1 MAKEHKSHRKPS
13 PKPLHHKPE
22 LLSGLWPSAGRD
34 HQGLALLQVGND
46 DCRTIATQFLSY
58 TLHIILHMYVRMYV
72 MLYVKCYRCMYVC
85 MYLYYVCG
93 ICLGRTIRP
102 PQPGPPNHTYS
113 TSPICKTH
121 GSRTAF
127 AVLELAGALAEVPS
141 SGGHTLNQLWW
152 KLGLSYHNSDL

>member
-72 MLYVKCYRCMYVC
+72 MLYVKCYSIDVCMYVC
-85 MYLYYVCG
+85 IYIMYVAFASA
-93 ICLGRTIRP
+93 GRFGRHTRGHRITP
-102 PQPGPPNHTYS
+102 TPQARS
-113 TSPICKTH
+113 AK
-121 GSRTAF
+121 RTA
-127 AVLELAGALAEVPS
+127 AERLLPCSSSPGLWRRCPPLAATPSTS
-141 SGGHTLNQLWW
+141 SGGNWV
-152 KLGLSYHNSDL
+152 